1 MIRFLV
7 LLFLIFCNISFA
19 QQFTKSPFSINGL
32 GEEDYTGNATFTA
45 LGNTRAVCIDST
57 VLNIYNPASYDFL
70 SHGQPIFSTSAS
82 ILNYQFIQNGTT
94 AKNNALALSH
104 MAFGFSFKSRF
115 GIAFG
120 FRPLTNTGYDVLNTS
135 ISSKTNDTIRNQLS
149 GFGNLTYA
157 FSGISYKILNFNK
170 HKLSFGVNFG
180 NVFGTNTNRQTV
192 SLQNEL
198 IGSIKQKTLKINGF
212 IPEYGLNYQ
221 FLISKSTNLSVS
233 AIYKSKVSL
242 NAESKTALI
251 RASDFKNEN
260 SFDTLDYSVLNN
272 TVYHPASLEVGFKY
286 DFTKYLNRTNLKIPQ
301 FILLASYKN
310 TKWKQ
315 LNLSNTSFLLD
326 ATSYN
331 FGFQFAP
338 HVDFYDRTKSISFF
352 SRVRYRVGFEYA
364 LLPWSLNSR
373 QLTSSIYSV
382 GFGFPITSQ
391 RTLSSLNFAI
401 NYGER
406 KNGNTQDF
414 IEKQLGYSLGIT
426 ISPAFYDRWFKKN
439 KID

>member
-135 ISSKTNDTIRNQLS
+135 ISSKINDTIRNQLS